1 MDADRLV
8 EIETRLA
15 FQEDTLQQLNDVIF
29 RQQNQID
36 RLAAGIEALRGQ
48 LGEIAAKLPDEEG
61 EDEKPPHY

>member
-1 MDADRLV
+1 MDEDRLV

-15 FQEDTLQQLNDVIF
+15 FQEDTLQQLNNVIC
-29 RQQNQID
+29 RQQDQID
-36 RLAAGIEALRGQ
+36 RLAARAEALRGQ

>member
-1 MDADRLV
+1 MDEDRLV

-15 FQEDTLQQLNDVIF
+15 FQEDTMQQLNDVIC
-29 RQQNQID
+29 RQRDQID
-36 RLAAGIEALRGQ
+36 RLAASAEALRGQ